1 MPAQQRPRSDQ
12 TRAAQPA
19 RQVGDSH
26 CEQRSIS
33 RPELRPHD
41 LAAQNIDLV
50 PQHQQLDA
58 LQVQP
63 TATPN
68 EPAKQS

>member
-1 MPAQQRPRSDQ
+1 
-12 TRAAQPA
+12 
-19 RQVGDSH
+19 VGDNH